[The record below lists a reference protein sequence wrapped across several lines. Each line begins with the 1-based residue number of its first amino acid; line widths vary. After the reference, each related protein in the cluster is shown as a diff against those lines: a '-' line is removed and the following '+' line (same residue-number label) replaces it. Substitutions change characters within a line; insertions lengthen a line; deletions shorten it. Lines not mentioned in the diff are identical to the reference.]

1 MCLTWT
7 AALATSLQLSTCL
20 PSVCSQ
26 CSRLKGCRIRS
37 VLYLSFHLRVN
48 ASVCENLCP
57 WTRIPSHRGPCLPPS
72 SLAFFPATAPPSLCF
87 SSWVPSDH
95 RHCPAPSLVFGASLM
110 MIVQST
116 DHLKPCPP
124 RPFTCL
130 LFFSLHDTVLLFYMY
145 VPHLFNISPIR
156 MTTREYFHGMICTSY
171 YLVHGT
177 VSNSHYYMTGFLA

>member
-1 MCLTWT
+1 M
-7 AALATSLQLSTCL
+7 ALATSLQLSTCL

-26 CSRLKGCRIRS
+26 YSRLEGCRIRP

-48 ASVCENLCP
+48 ARVCENLCP
-57 WTRIPSHRGPCLPPS
+57 WIRIPSHRGPCLPPS
-72 SLAFFPATAPPSLCF
+72 SLAFFPVTAPPSPCF

-95 RHCPAPSLVFGASLM
+95 RHCPALSLVFGASLM
-110 MIVQST
+110 MLVQSMN
-116 DHLKPCPP
+116 HLKPCLP

-130 LFFSLHDTVLLFYMY
+130 LFFSLHDTVLSFYMY
-145 VPHLFNISPIR
+145 VPHLFSISPIR
-156 MTTREYFHGMICTSY
+156 MATREYFHGMIRPSY